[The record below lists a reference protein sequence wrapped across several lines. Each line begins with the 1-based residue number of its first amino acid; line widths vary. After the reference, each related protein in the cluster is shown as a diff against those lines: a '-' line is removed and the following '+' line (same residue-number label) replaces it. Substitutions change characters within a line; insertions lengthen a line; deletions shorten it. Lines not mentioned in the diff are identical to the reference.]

1 MVVITPTMD
10 AGMIDQSDQ
19 FPMNEPNNLM
29 GPLRQVLVELI
40 IRARWTWTY
49 LYTQLKRIRRTW

>member
-1 MVVITPTMD
+1 MVVIIPTMD

-29 GPLRQVLVELI
+29 GPLRQVLVKLI
-40 IRARWTWTY
+40 IRDR
-49 LYTQLKRIRRTW
+49 

>member
-1 MVVITPTMD
+1 MVVIIPTMD

-49 LYTQLKRIRRTW
+49 LYTQMTRIRRTR